1 MTKFAGTLVREGVGM
16 AREGDVVLVYVENQP
31 AFFARIEAITP
42 DVKPGWF
49 QVKMLVLQIPM
60 IVITWILREAYINGD
75 EFTMGG
81 RPIRIMPVVATP
93 DELGEVEEDE
103 SESGFGE
110 VESKEEE
117 FLELEKKKSGKTKSD
132 KVISLANRKKKKS

>member
-1 MTKFAGTLVREGVGM
+1 M

-81 RPIRIMPVVATP
+81 RPIRIMPVVAPP
-93 DELGEVEEDE
+93 DELWEEEEDE
-103 SESGFGE
+103 SGTENIESEEGE
-110 VESKEEE
+110 SEA
-117 FLELEKKKSGKTKSD
+117 EKKKKDKAKSQ
-132 KVISLANRKKKKS
+132 KVISISERKKKKT